1 MKRVLIV
8 EDHPLF
14 REGLMQLL
22 QLRLRDCHFVA
33 VASAE
38 EGLAEAAKLPTPDAI
53 VLDLNLPGM
62 DGLSALAKFNEG
74 FRHIPVVV
82 ISGDDSP
89 ETVER
94 AVAAGARA
102 FIPKSLPGAGIVQG
116 IEHALNGRVGTFD
129 GTRFVSE
136 APPSEGGALPD
147 GLSLRQM
154 EVLALIC
161 EGKSNK
167 QIARELGIVERTVK
181 SHVTAIFGA
190 LSVINRTQAAMVA
203 ERLGLVTRA
212 AR

>member
-22 QLRLRDCHFVA
+22 QMRLHDCQFVA

-38 EGLAEAAKLPTPDAI
+38 DGLAEAAKRPAPDAI

-62 DGLSALAKFNEG
+62 DGVSALARFSAE
-74 FRHIPVVV
+74 FSQIPVVV

-94 AVAAGARA
+94 AVAQGARA

-116 IEHALNGRVGTFD
+116 IEHALTGRAGAFD
-129 GTRFVSE
+129 GTHLVSE
-136 APPSEGGALPD
+136 SASSESSGLPD

-203 ERLGLVTRA
+203 ERLGLITRA

>member
-14 REGLMQLL
+14 REGLVQLL
-22 QLRLRDCHFVA
+22 NLRLRDCQFIA

-38 EGLAEAAKLPTPDAI
+38 EGLAEAAKPPAPDAI

-62 DGLSALAKFNEG
+62 DGLSALARFNES

-129 GTRFVSE
+129 GTHFVSE

>member
-1 MKRVLIV
+1 MRRVLIV

-14 REGLMQLL
+14 REGLIQLL
-22 QLRLRDCHFVA
+22 HYRLHDCQIVA
-33 VASAE
+33 TATAE
-38 EGLAEAAKLPTPDAI
+38 EALIKAGESPTPDVI

-62 DGLSALAKFNEG
+62 DGVSALAHFAQR
-74 FRHIPVVV
+74 FPMIPVVV
-82 ISGDDSP
+82 ISGDDNS

-94 AVAAGARA
+94 VVSAGARA
-102 FIPKSLPGAGIVQG
+102 FIPKSLPGASIVQG
-116 IEHALNGRVGTFD
+116 IEHALAGRKEVLD
-129 GTRFVSE
+129 GTRLVVE
-136 APPSEGGALPD
+136 NNTNPPGLFPD

-167 QIARELGIVERTVK
+167 EIARELGIVERTVK

-203 ERLGLVTRA
+203 ERLGLINRGQ
-212 AR
+212 R

>member
-14 REGLMQLL
+14 REGLVQLL
-22 QLRLRDCHFVA
+22 QHRLQNCEIIA
-33 VASAE
+33 VGTAE
-38 EGLAEAAKLPTPDAI
+38 QGLERLAQAPKPDAI

-62 DGLSALAKFNEG
+62 DGLSALSRFADRF
-74 FRHIPVVV
+74 HDIPVIV
-82 ISGDDSP
+82 ISGDDNG
-89 ETVER
+89 ETVQR
-94 AVAAGARA
+94 AIQAGARA
-102 FIPKSLPGAGIVQG
+102 FIPKSLPGASIVQA
-116 IEHALNGRVGTFD
+116 IEQGLTGYVQMQDATHLFSHV
-129 GTRFVSE
+129 E
-136 APPSEGGALPD
+136 PPDANALPE

-190 LSVINRTQAAMVA
+190 LGVINRTQAAMVA
-203 ERLGLVTRA
+203 ERLGLIHRSGE
-212 AR
+212 

>member
-94 AVAAGARA
+94 AVSAGARA

-116 IEHALNGRVGTFD
+116 IEHALNGRAGAFD
-129 GTRFVSE
+129 GTHLVSE
-136 APPSEGGALPD
+136 SSSSEGGALPD

-203 ERLGLVTRA
+203 ERLGLITRA
-212 AR
+212 PR

>member
-1 MKRVLIV
+1 MRRVLIV

-14 REGLMQLL
+14 REGLVQLL
-22 QLRLRDCHFVA
+22 QRRLHNCEIVA
-33 VASAE
+33 VGSAE
-38 EGLAEAAKLPTPDAI
+38 EGLARAAEPPAPDVI

-62 DGLSALAKFNEG
+62 DGLSALARFAES
-74 FRHIPVVV
+74 FHQIPVVV
-82 ISGDDSP
+82 ISGDDSS
-89 ETVER
+89 ETVQR
-94 AVAAGARA
+94 AVEAGARA
-102 FIPKSLPGAGIVQG
+102 FIPKSLPGASIVQA
-116 IEHALNGRVGTFD
+116 IEHGLSGRAEVLD
-129 GTRFVSE
+129 GTRLSAV
-136 APPSEGGALPD
+136 APTESAGLPD

-203 ERLGLVTRA
+203 ERLGLVSRG
-212 AR
+212 RR

>member
-1 MKRVLIV
+1 
-8 EDHPLF
+8 
-14 REGLMQLL
+14 
-22 QLRLRDCHFVA
+22 
-33 VASAE
+33 
-38 EGLAEAAKLPTPDAI
+38 
-53 VLDLNLPGM
+53 M
-62 DGLSALAKFNEG
+62 DGLSALARFNES

-129 GTRFVSE
+129 GTHFVSE

>member
-22 QLRLRDCHFVA
+22 QLRLHECDFLA
-33 VASAE
+33 VSSAE
-38 EGLAEAAKLPTPDAI
+38 EGLAEAARRPPPDAI

-62 DGLSALAKFNEG
+62 DGLSALRRFSSEFAQ
-74 FRHIPVVV
+74 IPVVV
-82 ISGDDSP
+82 ISGDDSA
-89 ETVER
+89 ETAER
-94 AVAAGARA
+94 AVAQGARA
-102 FIPKSLPGAGIVQG
+102 FIPKSLPGSGIVQG
-116 IEHALNGRVGTFD
+116 IEHALHGRLGAFD
-129 GTRFVSE
+129 GRHLASQSP
-136 APPSEGGALPD
+136 APGSPLPE

-203 ERLGLVTRA
+203 ERLGLVQRA